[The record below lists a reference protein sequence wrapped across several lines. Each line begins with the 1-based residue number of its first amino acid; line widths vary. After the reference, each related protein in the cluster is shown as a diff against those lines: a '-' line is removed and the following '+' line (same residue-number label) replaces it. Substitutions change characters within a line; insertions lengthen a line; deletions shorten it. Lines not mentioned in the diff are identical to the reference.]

1 MVTFLSHGLF
11 EFFLNSWCPGP
22 SKNLRF
28 QYCCVCS
35 NQNTYYMHSY
45 EICTAFWVFFCFFF
59 FSPRSSFFPMN
70 TSWEV
75 FPGGYFIL
83 LLLWALAGNLQ
94 VWRPCVLRVAG
105 ILGPYGVE
113 DSRIQ
118 PRGSY
123 PRAPW
128 HSLHVAHCTWT
139 CTSLGVLV
147 SLCRHL
153 SSQSSL
159 TLLLCC
165 DRLWHHCFQQ
175 HIHSLIRV

>member
-1 MVTFLSHGLF
+1 MDSLSSSWTLGAQVHLKISVFSIAVCAVTRTHIICIAMKSALPFGC
-11 EFFLNSWCPGP
+11 FF
-22 SKNLRF
+22 
-28 QYCCVCS
+28 V
-35 NQNTYYMHSY
+35 
-45 EICTAFWVFFCFFF
+45 FFF